1 MRYSFVFSSR
11 GKYFVLV
18 GVRHSE
24 SKRWSVE
31 GVDDDDDDDDD
42 DGKYGFE
49 GSMA

>member
-11 GKYFVLV
+11 GRYFLLV

-31 GVDDDDDDDDD
+31 GGDDDDV

>member
-31 GVDDDDDDDDD
+31 GGDDDDDD